1 MDMSEIKIPIENT
14 MYYSFDKVSCFEQP
28 IGNLLNYKNGYY
40 GHAFIMLS
48 KIFQFYFLKPNHNFK
63 VKLINLVTEIL
74 NVDIVEITS
83 LFQHFNKL
91 KFELKKQNPLIVGIN
106 CRKLFYSDHYKIE
119 DWPHWML
126 ISGYNP
132 MTDTIQIIDDLH
144 LLYCNRENEYGHF
157 YLTNNIL
164 KSIYKSYIGK
174 YGREWSCFT
183 FCINDEKPLMKLII
197 SIIDYYLQFDF
208 KSCSFTQIRLLKEY
222 FCCDNGEI
230 KKELSKK
237 IINTNKYRS
246 VFIDLIKKYMNELR
260 YSKKNILWFDSVNK
274 RLEKF
279 WANYV
284 LINLSNIENHRCD
297 NLELPYNI
305 IESEIEISRIINDF
319 KKYLEEL
326 VINEENTQYKELETN
341 LIIENDPDKIIN
353 INNNSISFKF
363 RRNKTYN
370 WWYDDEAPKVILISN
385 INSNENLRACTK
397 IEIHSN
403 YLESNFQAG
412 IFLRTKTE
420 TLFASIDLNDLFVLD
435 KIGFINNS
443 CKFKFSTKIEIMLSI
458 KHKRIAAKITNGRYE
473 SKMEWS
479 LNSNSNF
486 DIGLSCKT
494 WGNGEKLEVDFL
506 KYYIEAEEKHDEQ

>member
-1 MDMSEIKIPIENT
+1 M
-14 MYYSFDKVSCFEQP
+14 
-28 IGNLLNYKNGYY
+28 
-40 GHAFIMLS
+40 
-48 KIFQFYFLKPNHNFK
+48 
-63 VKLINLVTEIL
+63 
-74 NVDIVEITS
+74 
-83 LFQHFNKL
+83 
-91 KFELKKQNPLIVGIN
+91 
-106 CRKLFYSDHYKIE
+106 
-119 DWPHWML
+119 
-126 ISGYNP
+126 
-132 MTDTIQIIDDLH
+132 
-144 LLYCNRENEYGHF
+144 
-157 YLTNNIL
+157 
-164 KSIYKSYIGK
+164 
-174 YGREWSCFT
+174 
-183 FCINDEKPLMKLII
+183 
-197 SIIDYYLQFDF
+197 
-208 KSCSFTQIRLLKEY
+208 
-222 FCCDNGEI
+222 
-230 KKELSKK
+230 
-237 IINTNKYRS
+237 
-246 VFIDLIKKYMNELR
+246 
-260 YSKKNILWFDSVNK
+260 
-274 RLEKF
+274 
-279 WANYV
+279 
-284 LINLSNIENHRCD
+284 INLSNIENHRCD

-319 KKYLEEL
+319 KEYLEEL

-506 KYYIEAEEKHDEQ
+506 NYYIEAEEKHDEQ